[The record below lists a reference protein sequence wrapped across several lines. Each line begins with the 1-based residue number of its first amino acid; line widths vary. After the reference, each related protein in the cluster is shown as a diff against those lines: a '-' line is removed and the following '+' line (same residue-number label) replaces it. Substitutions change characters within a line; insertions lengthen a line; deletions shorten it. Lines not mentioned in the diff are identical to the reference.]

1 MNSRFKFPRRVR
13 IHGGECGA
21 VARAL
26 HHEAKNSSLPAVKKN
41 VFFTTNE
48 RKSMS
53 TKTTLK
59 RIALVAVSALGAGVL
74 SVIAVPTANAAAVTS
89 VTPAFS
95 SYTIVGTAGD
105 DAAIV
110 RIVVKDS
117 LGVADSLAAT
127 GDTMTARTLSVP
139 NKVGTTTA
147 CTKPIISA
155 TNATG
160 TPYLPS
166 NSGSLDN
173 SVIAGPTVSHG
184 VDGAVQYFKVQM
196 NDDCA
201 DAGSVV
207 VRFTT
212 FTDGSSYS
220 TVGGYADV
228 KFQSVTNTLGLSGA
242 TITLTSAAT
251 TVTASNGAV
260 FGDDDAESVTVSATD
275 ANGGVIVN
283 SSAGNTAPYY
293 DEDYGN
299 TTDEYTPVVDMTWTL
314 STTVVYETAGSL
326 SDASTVDDNVP
337 TDGVYNVEWSTDKN
351 AIGTNGA
358 GKTHTIRAYFPGNT
372 KVTKTLA
379 VVATTSGSSA
389 IFYGVTAT
397 GKYEATAGSS
407 TTGGAYEV
415 PLSTKSATY
424 SVYVSASSVA
434 LTGYSMYYSIDYGTS
449 CVLADMSPEES
460 TSSATPTKVLTDANG
475 IASVTITNAN
485 PVTGCIATVTW
496 TGAATN
502 VSDTTITWKEST
514 PTTAVADTGSIQA
527 LLKSTNKITW
537 TILDQYGAAVV
548 GKTVTFTMTG
558 ENAPT
563 AGLASQVTDANG
575 QVSVS
580 ITDALAATT
589 ETDTVLVNKVG
600 ATTLASGSNGSVTIT
615 YKTTLDAIATM
626 TIKYTNV
633 DVTTAA
639 VIPTTAIGG
648 TTGRLIST
656 ADQLDTSKNMTATIT
671 ADTDAATDEY
681 WNKFTITLLKSDGIT
696 GVSGI
701 PTTVAVTGAYLLDS
715 AGKFATSR
723 KFYSNGDVVTIVGT
737 KTGVATVT
745 FTNGTLSST
754 ATINYV
760 NVKED
765 ARVLALTE
773 KDGTF
778 TATVTDFAGN
788 AVADVTVNV
797 SAVGS
802 TFGNAGSSTSF
813 VTDANGKVTF
823 DATGAGTVTA
833 SLSASTYAKTAN
845 LKDAGNSTGTV
856 VTPGAPAGVRTVSV
870 ATSGKV
876 NASLAAAEA
885 ASDAAAEAIDA
896 ANAATD
902 AANLAAEAAD
912 AATVAA
918 EEARDAADAATA
930 AVEELATQVATLMAA
945 LKAQITT
952 LANTVAKIAKK
963 VKA

>member
-26 HHEAKNSSLPAVKKN
+26 HHEAKILSLPAVEKN

-53 TKTTLK
+53 TKTLFK
-59 RIALVAVSALGAGVL
+59 RIALVAVSALGAGAL

-95 SYTIVGTAGD
+95 SYTIVGTSSN
-105 DAAIV
+105 DAAVV
-110 RIVVKDS
+110 RLVVKDS
-117 LGVADSLAAT
+117 LGAADSLSSSAT
-127 GDTMTARTLSVP
+127 GDTMTAKTISVP

-147 CTKPIISA
+147 CTKPVLVASNASGTAQAVSNTGDKDAAAIAAA
-155 TNATG
+155 TVN
-160 TPYLPS
+160 
-166 NSGSLDN
+166 
-173 SVIAGPTVSHG
+173 HG
-184 VDGAVQYFKVQM
+184 KDGAVQYFKVTM
-196 NDDCA
+196 NEDCV
-201 DAGSVV
+201 DAGTVT

-212 FTDGSSYS
+212 YTDGSSYT
-220 TVGGYADV
+220 TVGGYTDV
-228 KFQSVTNTLGLSGA
+228 KFQLISNSLGLSGA

-251 TVTASNGAV
+251 VVTGANSTAFGAS
-260 FGDDDAESVTVSATD
+260 DAQSVTVKALD
-275 ANGGVIVN
+275 ANGGAIITGEGN
-283 SSAGNTAPYY
+283 AATFFQETNGNTSLVYKP
-293 DEDYGN
+293 
-299 TTDEYTPVVDMTWTL
+299 TVDMTWAA
-314 STTVVYETAGSL
+314 STTVVYETAATSVV
-326 SDASTVDDNVP
+326 DNATYDDNVNL
-337 TDGVYNVEWSTDKN
+337 DGIYNASWDADSN
-351 AIGTNGA
+351 SIGVAGA

-372 KVTKTLA
+372 KVTKTLTVA
-379 VVATTSGSSA
+379 ATTSGSSA

-407 TTGGAYEV
+407 VTGGAYQV

-434 LTGYSMYYSIDYGTS
+434 LTGYSMYYSIDYSG
-449 CVLADMSPEES
+449 CVLADMAPEES
-460 TSSATPTKVLTDANG
+460 TSGATPTKVLTDSNG

-514 PTTAVADTGSIQA
+514 PTQAIADTGNIQA

-548 GKTVTFTMTG
+548 GKTVTFTMSG
-558 ENAPT
+558 ENAPD

-575 QVSVS
+575 QVSVT

-589 ETDTVLVNKVG
+589 ETDTVSINKVG
-600 ATTLASGSNGSVTIT
+600 STTLGAGSVTIT
-615 YKTTLDAIATM
+615 YKTTLDVISTM
-626 TIKYTNV
+626 TVKYENV
-633 DVTTAA
+633 DITTAA

-656 ADQLDTSKNMTATIT
+656 ADQLDSSKSMSSAVA

-681 WNKFTITLLKSDGIT
+681 WNKFTITLLKSDGVT

-701 PTTVAVTGAYLLDS
+701 PTTVTVTGAYLLDS
-715 AGKFATSR
+715 AGKFATTR
-723 KFYSNGDVVTIVGT
+723 KFYSNGDSVTVVGT

-745 FTNGTLSST
+745 FTNGTLSKT

-797 SAVGS
+797 SGVGS

-876 NASLAAAEA
+876 NAALAAAEA